1 MSIETHNLSF
11 RDTIFYPDIQIP
23 AHVVTFV
30 SGPSGCGKSTLF
42 KLINGTVSPSSGY
55 ITYKGDDIHELDKI
69 QLRRNILFA
78 SQVPFLF
85 QGSIYHNFQTFH
97 DYRESA
103 CPDPSTIIDFLHEC
117 CLDADLDTV
126 CETMSG
132 GERQRI
138 YLAIA
143 LSMKPDILLLDEP
156 TSALNSDLSVS
167 LLANLIR
174 HSKESGMTLV
184 VISHDTSLQTKY
196 AENMI
201 QLGEQS

>member
-1 MSIETHNLSF
+1 MSIETYNLSF

-30 SGPSGCGKSTLF
+30 GGPSGCGKSTLF

-55 ITYKGDDIHELDKI
+55 ITYKGNDIYKLDKI

-85 QGSIYHNFQTFH
+85 QGSIHHNFMTFH
-97 DYRESA
+97 DYHESV
-103 CPDPSTIIDFLHEC
+103 CPDSSEITNLLHEC
-117 CLDADLDTV
+117 CLDANLDTV

-132 GERQRI
+132 GERQRV

-143 LSMKPDILLLDEP
+143 LSMKPDVLLLDEP
-156 TSALNSDLSVS
+156 TSALNSDLSVQ
-167 LLANLIR
+167 LLTNLIR
-174 HSKESGMTLV
+174 HSQDTRMTLV
-184 VISHDTSLQTKY
+184 VISHDLSLQTKY
-196 AENMI
+196 AEHII
-201 QLGEQS
+201 QLGEQL